1 MSTIREAQ
9 KRLIE
14 QHGIDRYPSMAEKLV
29 KLMEEAG
36 ELAAA
41 YNKNKELSLF
51 MRELSQV
58 VLTAQN
64 IAEYWGQDV
73 ETLVVREVERDHRD
87 FSKEE
92 K

>member
-14 QHGIDRYPSMAEKLV
+14 QHGVDRYPSMTEKLV

-36 ELAAA
+36 ELAGA

-51 MRELSQV
+51 MRELAQV